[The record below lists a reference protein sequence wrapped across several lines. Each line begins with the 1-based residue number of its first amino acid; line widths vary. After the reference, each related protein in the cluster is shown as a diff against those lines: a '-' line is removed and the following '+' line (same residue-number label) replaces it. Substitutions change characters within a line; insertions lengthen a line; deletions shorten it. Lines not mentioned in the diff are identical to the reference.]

1 MAARTLSTTWK
12 QLEKLAEKLSQ
23 KKPVKGTI
31 EAIDDLCR
39 KTNES
44 KIVDAMVSLLVT
56 PYGGMDGVRIQFA
69 TSDGKKFPDWVTQYD
84 EETKVIQVN
93 GVQIL
98 KFIADCKAASKNLTT
113 PQAKESFPG
122 YRLLAFMSEVG
133 KIPTR
138 LALFQMVL
146 VQVARCKEICKA
158 DKRGGSAAIVA
169 DTTETEQY
177 QTLLWA
183 FKELEVFYRETT
195 GVAMR
200 SEYGILWYESEWIA
214 GK

>member
-12 QLEKLAEKLSQ
+12 QMEKLAEKLFQ
-23 KKPVKGTI
+23 KKPQKGAL

-44 KIVDAMVSLLVT
+44 RIVDAMVSLLVT
-56 PYGGMDGVRIQFA
+56 PYGGLDGTKILFA
-69 TSDGKKFPDWVTQYD
+69 ASDGKAFPEWLTDYNA
-84 EETKVIQVN
+84 ETKTIQVN
-93 GVQIL
+93 GVGIL
-98 KFIADCKAASKNLTT
+98 KFAAECRATGKTLAT
-113 PQAKESFPG
+113 PAAKESFQG
-122 YRLLAFMSEVG
+122 YRLLSFMAEIG

-138 LALFQMVL
+138 LILFLIIL

-158 DKRGGSAAIVA
+158 DKRGGTAAVA
-169 DTTETEQY
+169 DSTETEQY

-195 GVAMR
+195 GVALR